1 MVGVF
6 DAAAGSLGEAITAT
20 CENPGK
26 TVDSTDMSK
35 FFFWIDIM
43 KHLANLKD
51 LSEVDIQEILDKSAE
66 IKANPSAF
74 ENLLQQQTMAM
85 IFQKTST
92 RTRVSFEVAMTELG
106 GHAIYI
112 DWATSNFVLS
122 GIQYE
127 TQYLSRNVSCIMARL
142 LHHDDLLEIIKGSQ
156 VPVINGC
163 CEKFHPCQ
171 ALTDVLTIREHAKGQ
186 VSDIRLTYIGAK
198 NNVSNSLVV
207 ICHKL
212 GINLTLSTPLD
223 EMSDSNGEHRDAA
236 IETIINDSPFI
247 HSTVDPVA
255 AVQQANFVYTDT
267 WINMEFFNN
276 PDHKEQKERQLKKMS
291 PYQVN
296 RELLEGVD
304 CKIMHDMPIHEG
316 YEITAEMVR
325 DPRSIIF
332 QQAENRLHAQKG
344 LLWWLYREAGRL

>member
-1 MVGVF
+1 MLDV
-6 DAAAGSLGEAITAT
+6 
-20 CENPGK
+20 
-26 TVDSTDMSK
+26 SK

-74 ENLLQQQTMAM
+74 ENLLHQQSLAM

-106 GHAIYI
+106 GHALYI
-112 DWATSNFVLS
+112 DWDTSNFVLS
-122 GIQYE
+122 GIQNE
-127 TQYLSRNVSCIMARL
+127 TEYLSRNVSCIMARL
-142 LHHDDLLEIIKGSQ
+142 LHHDDLLKIIEGSQ

-163 CEKFHPCQ
+163 CEKYHPCQ
-171 ALTDVLTIREHAKGQ
+171 ALTDILTIREHAKGPLT
-186 VSDIRLTYIGAK
+186 DTRLTYVGVK
-198 NNVSNSLVV
+198 NNVSNSMVL

-212 GINLTLSTPLD
+212 GINLTLSTPQD
-223 EMSDSNGEHRDAA
+223 EASDSNGEDRDA
-236 IETIINDSPFI
+236 ETEALIIDSPFI
-247 HSTVDPVA
+247 HSTTDPVA
-255 AVQQANFVYTDT
+255 AVQNADFVYTDT

-276 PDHKEQKERQLKKMS
+276 PAHVEQKDRQLKKML

-296 RELLEGVD
+296 AELLKGID
-304 CKIMHDMPIHEG
+304 CKIMHDMPIHDG
-316 YEITAEMVR
+316 YEITADMVR

-344 LLWWLYREAGRL
+344 LLWWLYREAGQL